1 MANERLGMTKVR
13 QIIRLWHE
21 GISRRN
27 IADAL
32 GISRDSA
39 RKYVALFEMSG
50 LGYSD
55 VEQMT
60 NIELNRIFD
69 NESIPDD
76 SNLEKLINSLK
87 KL

>member
-50 LGYSD
+50 ISYSD
-55 VEQMT
+55 VDQMT
-60 NIELNRIFD
+60 NIDLNRIFD

-76 SNLEKLINSLK
+76 SNFIGLSSNSP
-87 KL
+87 